1 MQVFQ
6 TNVSMSW
13 IIGLAVVLIALVVL
27 VLFAVAMP
35 KFKSLQKLVDKVN
48 LVMREILTG
57 LPVIRAFSTEKH
69 EEKRFDKANMDLMKT
84 NLFVN
89 RAMTFMMP
97 IMMLIM
103 NGISVLD
110 HVVRCKRNQRRTDAG
125 RRYDGVYP
133 VYDADYYGIPYD
145 MHVVGYASKSGCC
158 GRSCG

>member
-1 MQVFQ
+1 
-6 TNVSMSW
+6 
-13 IIGLAVVLIALVVL
+13 
-27 VLFAVAMP
+27 MP

-89 RAMTFMMP
+89 RAMTFYDADHDAYYERD
-97 IMMLIM
+97 L
-103 NGISVLD
+103 GFD